1 MAEKTQVYH
10 FSLGTPYIPP
20 KDFRLAR
27 SKWESQK
34 LYINELPVF
43 FHLHLQR
50 EDGHYSYA
58 QIFCRPVV
66 NNKWLNMRQIGY
78 LNTSDVGKSL
88 KKMEDFHQYQEY
100 FLTANSFS
108 TPKERKKKNLYTIQN
123 IVLDIDIHSAKRDR
137 EFFVQ
142 RLDAVLY
149 LAFKDKTFPLPV
161 PNTVV
166 YTGRGIQLWWAV
178 CPFSAKELLYVYHD
192 LVRYFASEITKRIN
206 EDKDLEKYVIV
217 DAAASKKESGLFRMP
232 GTWNAKSRTF
242 GSFRILHENK
252 FDAVSLFF
260 DRHPKTGKPFI
271 KYKSK
276 RKNGFRDY
284 GKYMEEKIRHLIK
297 LRREEGLDE
306 NGFRDLYCLI
316 VYCAYLSSGTA
327 EDIAWGKTIALN
339 ESFQRPLPEKELRS
353 YMSSATEKK
362 YRFTFEKVIEYL
374 DIDEKEQETIRLKP
388 ARVRKEERE
397 MAKKRAK
404 ENRVRRKE
412 EKEKKKLR
420 VLELLMKGYTQQK
433 IAGIIGCTQST
444 VSKIIKEAGIK
455 CKKGRRKITESAKKI
470 CQKIHKKKEEKQ
482 KAKVHKEMEHL
493 METDPEFRTTMDKL
507 NELKKKRER
516 YKKEKEELNERRKT
530 PECNRTFDLPS
541 DAEFQKILA
550 GEIRSYNERNN

>member
-10 FSLGTPYIPP
+10 FALGMPYIPP

-27 SKWESQK
+27 AKWESQK
-34 LYINELPVF
+34 LYINGLPAF

-50 EDGHYSYA
+50 EDRYYSYA
-58 QIFCRPVV
+58 QIFCRPIV
-66 NNKWLNMRQIGY
+66 NNKRLNIRQIGY
-78 LNTSDVGKSL
+78 VNTSAVGKSL
-88 KKMEDFHQYQEY
+88 EKMADFHQYQEY

-137 EFFVQ
+137 EVFVQ

-206 EDKDLEKYVIV
+206 EDKELKKYVIV

-252 FDAVSLFF
+252 FDAVTLFF

-297 LRREEGLDE
+297 LRREEGLEE

-327 EDIAWGKTIALN
+327 EEIAWEKTMALN
-339 ESFQRPLPEKELRS
+339 ESFQHPLLEKELRN

-374 DIDEKEQETIRLKP
+374 DIDKKEQETIHLKP
-388 ARVRKEERE
+388 AGVRKKEHE
-397 MAKKRAK
+397 MAKKRAE
-404 ENRVRRKE
+404 ENRRRRKE
-412 EKEKKKLR
+412 EKEKKKR
-420 VLELLMKGYTQQK
+420 CVLELFMKGYTQQK

-444 VSKIIKEAGIK
+444 VSKTINEAGIK
-455 CKKGRRKITESAKKI
+455 CKKGRRKINESAKKI
-470 CQKIHKKKEEKQ
+470 CQIIHNKKEEKQ
-482 KAKVHKEMEHL
+482 KANIHAEMDYL
-493 METDPEFRTTMDKL
+493 METDLEFCATMDKL
-507 NELKKKRER
+507 NALKKSRER
-516 YKKEKEELNERRKT
+516 YRTEKEELNERRKT
-530 PECNRTFDLPS
+530 PEWNRIFDLPS
-541 DAEFQKILA
+541 EVEFQKISA
-550 GEIRSYNERNN
+550 GEISSYNEL

>member
-10 FSLGTPYIPP
+10 FSLGTPYVPP
-20 KDFRLAR
+20 KDLRLVRA
-27 SKWESQK
+27 KWESPQ
-34 LYINELPVF
+34 LYINGLPAF

-50 EDGHYSYA
+50 EDRYYSYA

-88 KKMEDFHQYQEY
+88 EKMEDFHQYQEY

-137 EFFVQ
+137 DFFVQ

-192 LVRYFASEITKRIN
+192 LVRYFAGEITKRIN
-206 EDKDLEKYVIV
+206 EDKELKKHVIV

-444 VSKIIKEAGIK
+444 VSKIIKKAGIK

-470 CQKIHKKKEEKQ
+470 CQIIHTKKEEKQ

-493 METDPEFRTTMDKL
+493 LETDPEFRTTMDKL

-516 YKKEKEELNERRKT
+516 YRKEKEELNERRKT
-530 PECNRTFDLPS
+530 PEWNRTFDLPS

-550 GEIRSYNERNN
+550 GAINSYNER

>member
-1 MAEKTQVYH
+1 
-10 FSLGTPYIPP
+10 
-20 KDFRLAR
+20 
-27 SKWESQK
+27 
-34 LYINELPVF
+34 
-43 FHLHLQR
+43 
-50 EDGHYSYA
+50 
-58 QIFCRPVV
+58 
-66 NNKWLNMRQIGY
+66 
-78 LNTSDVGKSL
+78 
-88 KKMEDFHQYQEY
+88 MEDFHQYQEY

-217 DAAASKKESGLFRMP
+217 DAAASKKESGLFPMP

-470 CQKIHKKKEEKQ
+470 CQTIHTKKEEKQ

-530 PECNRTFDLPS
+530 PEWNRTFDLPS

>member
-10 FSLGTPYIPP
+10 FSLGTPYVPP
-20 KDFRLAR
+20 KDLPLAR

-34 LYINELPVF
+34 LYVNELPAF

-66 NNKWLNMRQIGY
+66 NNKWINMRQIGY
-78 LNTSDVGKSL
+78 LNTSAVGKSL
-88 KKMEDFHQYQEY
+88 EKMADFHQYQEY

-470 CQKIHKKKEEKQ
+470 CQTIHTKKEEKQ

-530 PECNRTFDLPS
+530 PEWNRTFDLPS